1 MDSGYEEEEEREMDM
16 GEKRWMREGRKDT
29 VDGTEG

>member
-16 GEKRWMREGRKDT
+16 GREEMD
-29 VDGTEG
+29 EGGEERYGGWQ